1 MICGNKFVS
10 PLEAFQTIF
19 ILKNIYIYTKQL
31 KYKEITISNLLPTE
45 YHSWLASLNETSFV
59 LYESMT
65 YG

>member
-19 ILKNIYIYTKQL
+19 ILKNIYIYIKQL
-31 KYKEITISNLLPTE
+31 KYKEITIKLLPTE

>member
-31 KYKEITISNLLPTE
+31 KYKEITIKLLPTE
-45 YHSWLASLNETSFV
+45 YHSWLASLNE
-59 LYESMT
+59 M
-65 YG
+65 